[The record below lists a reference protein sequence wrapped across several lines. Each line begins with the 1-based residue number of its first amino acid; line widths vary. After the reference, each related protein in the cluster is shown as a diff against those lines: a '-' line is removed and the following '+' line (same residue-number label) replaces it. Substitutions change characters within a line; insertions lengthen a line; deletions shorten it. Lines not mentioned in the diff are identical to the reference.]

1 MPSWLDLSL
10 FAVTLIVMLVGLF
23 GLLVPVFPGL
33 VVIWLAAL
41 GYGVLAGFHTL
52 GIWLFAL
59 ITLLMIVG
67 SLVDNLFMGA
77 GARQGGASWLSI
89 AVATVAGIAGTL
101 FFPPI
106 GGLVAVPLAILIVET
121 LRHRNFRLALQ
132 AFRGLAVGWGLAFV
146 VRFGIGVVM
155 IMVWIIWDW
164 KG

>member
-1 MPSWLDLSL
+1 MPAWLDLSL

-23 GLLVPVFPGL
+23 GLLVPIFPGL

-41 GYGVLAGFHTL
+41 GYGILTGFHTL
-52 GIWLFAL
+52 GIWLFAF
-59 ITLLMIVG
+59 ITVLMIVG
-67 SLVDNLFMGA
+67 SVVDNLFMGA

-89 AVATVAGIAGTL
+89 GVATVAGIAGTL

-106 GGLVAVPLAILIVET
+106 GGLVAVPLAILVVEL
-121 LRHRNFRLALQ
+121 LRLRNFRLALQ

-155 IMVWIIWDW
+155 IMAWIIWDW